1 MVEMEKAFRSMQ
13 VSLDTFK
20 KERKKLMKSKDLNQ
34 TQILETQRLIKT
46 EVIDATDEIEILKE
60 ILKKQDL
67 KLQIQHKLLQRVLDQ
82 RNQDQPKSAQM
93 GDSLTSSNIN
103 ALIDYKDPGK

>member
-1 MVEMEKAFRSMQ
+1 MQ

-67 KLQIQHKLLQRVLDQ
+67 KLQIQHKLLQRFLDQ